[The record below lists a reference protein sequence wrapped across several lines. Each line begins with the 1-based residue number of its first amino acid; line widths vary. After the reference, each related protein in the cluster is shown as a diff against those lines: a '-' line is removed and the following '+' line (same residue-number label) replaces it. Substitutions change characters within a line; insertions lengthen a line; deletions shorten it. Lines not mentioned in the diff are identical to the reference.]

1 MKKLK
6 TILFIL
12 SIFLLF
18 ILNSCSNTGNIPDFE
33 LIPVQVDG
41 LYQYINRD
49 GEIIINPQFEEA
61 ELFHDG
67 LARVKSEG
75 KNQGYKYINK
85 EGKYAFPGNYEYA
98 GAFSEEVAW
107 IVNEDS
113 YPVLINK
120 QGEIL
125 VSLPEARETR
135 NFSEGLGGILIKSN
149 DSQKWGF
156 VNKEGEIVI
165 APQFE
170 SIGYFSEGLCSV
182 TLDGKVGYIN
192 KEGKFTINAQF
203 HGGDE
208 FSGELATVVNEDYK
222 WGLIN
227 ERGKFIVNPQY
238 DMIKIDGDLFQ
249 VDLDGK
255 YGWINRDG
263 EVVINPQFNEA
274 YIFDGNALA
283 PVKIGK
289 KYGYIDKSGKIEIN
303 PQFDHALEFN
313 GGLAPVRNG
322 RKWGFIGLDGKYKI
336 NPQYSYLSWS
346 NSFKSTKTELIISD
360 FFDIN
365 SIINVLTFGE
375 GLNSP
380 KNQTIDEILKE
391 YPESDFKSKI
401 DDPRKLYN
409 GRHII
414 SNLTANDEYTNV
426 EFSVHC
432 KPYTTVRDGWYEKKI
447 YKYDAPINKY
457 EYRISFDYSST
468 GYGKIDKL
476 VKNIEDHLL
485 NNQQG
490 FNRIDDLFE
499 NENCTIRLKQS
510 RRELRVIITSKKKDS
525 PKSESEVTESE
536 RVE

>member
-12 SIFLLF
+12 SIFSLF
-18 ILNSCSNTGNIPDFE
+18 ILNSCGNTGNIPDFE

-49 GEIIINPQFEEA
+49 GEIIINPQFKEA
-61 ELFHDG
+61 DLFHDG
-67 LARVKSEG
+67 LARVKSDG

-85 EGKYAFPGNYEYA
+85 EGKYAFPGNYENA

-113 YPVLINK
+113 YPILINK

-135 NFSEGLGGILIKSN
+135 NFSEGLSAILIKSN
-149 DSQKWGF
+149 NSQKWGF

-170 SIGYFSEGLCSV
+170 RTGYFSEGLCSV
-182 TLDGKVGYIN
+182 TLDGKDGYIN
-192 KEGKFTINAQF
+192 QEGKFTVNAQF
-203 HGGDE
+203 YIGNE
-208 FSGELATVVNEDYK
+208 FSGKLATVANEDNK
-222 WGLIN
+222 WGIIN
-227 ERGKFIVNPQY
+227 ESGKFIVNPQY

-249 VDLDGK
+249 VRLNGK

-303 PQFDHALEFN
+303 PQFEHALEFN
-313 GGLAPVRNG
+313 GGLAPVRNV

-346 NSFKSTKTELIISD
+346 NSFKSTKTELIFSD

-365 SIINVLTFGE
+365 SYQCF
-375 GLNSP
+375 
-380 KNQTIDEILKE
+380 
-391 YPESDFKSKI
+391 
-401 DDPRKLYN
+401 
-409 GRHII
+409 
-414 SNLTANDEYTNV
+414 NL
-426 EFSVHC
+426 
-432 KPYTTVRDGWYEKKI
+432 W
-447 YKYDAPINKY
+447 
-457 EYRISFDYSST
+457 
-468 GYGKIDKL
+468 
-476 VKNIEDHLL
+476 
-485 NNQQG
+485 
-490 FNRIDDLFE
+490 
-499 NENCTIRLKQS
+499 
-510 RRELRVIITSKKKDS
+510 
-525 PKSESEVTESE
+525 
-536 RVE
+536 